1 MTASRLAGRIGLAL
15 AALAIAAWSLFPL
28 AWAVISSFKSGDRLF
43 DGSLIPDRI
52 AWENYAAVFAEQP
65 FLRNIVNSLLVAGAT
80 VAIALALAALAAFAL
95 GRLRFRG
102 REALLLAFLGIS
114 VLPQIAILSGL
125 FALVRDAGL
134 YDSLAALVV
143 AYLIFTLPFCVWM
156 ITTAIADVPRALEE
170 AAYVDGATPFW
181 VLLRIFLPLLAP
193 TIAATGLLAF
203 ITAWN
208 EFLFA
213 LTFTL
218 SQETRTVP
226 VAIALISGAS
236 QYELP
241 WGRVMAAS
249 VIVTAPIIVLTLVL
263 QRRIVAGLTAG
274 AVRG

>member
-1 MTASRLAGRIGLAL
+1 VTARRLAGRIGLAV
-15 AALAIAAWSLFPL
+15 AALAIAVWSLFPL
-28 AWAVISSFKSGDRLF
+28 AWALLTSLRPGDQLF
-43 DGSLIPDRI
+43 EGAIFPERI
-52 AWENYAAVFAEQP
+52 AWDNYAAVFAEQP

-80 VAIALALAALAAFAL
+80 VAIAIALASLAAFAL

-102 REALLLAFLGIS
+102 REALLLAFLGVS
-114 VLPQIAILSGL
+114 VFPQIAILSGL

-134 YDSLAALVV
+134 YDSLASLVI
-143 AYLIFTLPFCVWM
+143 AYMIFTLPFCVWM
-156 ITTAIADVPRALEE
+156 ITTAMAEIPRALEE

-181 VLLRIFLPLLAP
+181 VLLRIFLPLIAP
-193 TIAATGLLAF
+193 TVAATGLLAF

-218 SQETRTVP
+218 SPDTRTVP

-241 WGRVMAAS
+241 WGRIMAAS
-249 VIVTAPIIVLTLVL
+249 VIVTLPMIAIALLF
-263 QRRIVAGLTAG
+263 QRRIVSGLTAG

>member
-1 MTASRLAGRIGLAL
+1 MSARRLAARAGLWL
-15 AALAIAAWSLFPL
+15 AALAIAVWSLFPL
-28 AWAVISSFKSGDRLF
+28 AWALLTSLKPGDQLF
-43 DGSLIPDRI
+43 EGPLLPDRV
-52 AWENYAAVFAEQP
+52 AWDNYAAVFAEQP

-80 VAIALALAALAAFAL
+80 VALAIALASLAAFAL

-102 REALLLAFLGIS
+102 REAVLLAFLGVS
-114 VLPQIAILSGL
+114 VFPQIAILSGL

-156 ITTAIADVPRALEE
+156 ITTAIAEIPRALEE

-181 VLLRIFLPLLAP
+181 VLMRVFLPLLAP

-218 SQETRTVP
+218 SPRTRTVP

-241 WGRVMAAS
+241 WGRIMAAS
-249 VIVTAPIIVLTLVL
+249 VIVTVPIIALALAF
-263 QRRIVAGLTAG
+263 QRRIVSGLTAG